1 MSPEYLKNIEHEGL
15 VSPCALYL
23 HMLATGERIRL
34 VWGIEQTASLM
45 TGPDPEEEATGDIEQ
60 VRELFGIDIKHID
73 IPASAFLLDGRPCRI
88 REYYMPAT
96 LANLAKSYCALKE
109 YGFKDGSD
117 DAMNLLGEPI

>member
-1 MSPEYLKNIEHEGL
+1 MNIEYLKNIEHDSP
-15 VSPCALYL
+15 VSPRALYL

-45 TGPDPEEEATGDIEQ
+45 LGPEPEEEATGDIEQ
-60 VRELFGIDIKHID
+60 VREIFGIDIKHID

-96 LANLAKSYCALKE
+96 PANLAKSYKGLKE
-109 YGFKDGSD
+109 YGFKDLGCAS
-117 DAMNLLGEPI
+117 NLKGKPV